1 MGRHGAAGT
10 EPPARSRRHGAAGA
24 PRSRRGGTHL
34 RRPMGLRDEIREQP
48 AAATRQLESSE
59 GALEAI
65 AARVRGE
72 GITSVVI
79 AAG

>member
-1 MGRHGAAGT
+1 
-10 EPPARSRRHGAAGA
+10 
-24 PRSRRGGTHL
+24 
-34 RRPMGLRDEIREQP
+34 MGLRDEIREQP

-79 AAG
+79 AARGTSGSCAHFRAPRWTISAKIADSMISVSFQLT